1 TLNLAG
7 VILIYTFRKYEEMP
21 SIRDAGS
28 SIPYIKELE
37 KVALKIL
44 KENSNY
50 KERLK
55 EILEEYASRYS
66 REYNIRT

>member
-1 TLNLAG
+1 
-7 VILIYTFRKYEEMP
+7 MP

-28 SIPYIKELE
+28 PNIPYIKELE

-44 KENSNY
+44 KENPDY